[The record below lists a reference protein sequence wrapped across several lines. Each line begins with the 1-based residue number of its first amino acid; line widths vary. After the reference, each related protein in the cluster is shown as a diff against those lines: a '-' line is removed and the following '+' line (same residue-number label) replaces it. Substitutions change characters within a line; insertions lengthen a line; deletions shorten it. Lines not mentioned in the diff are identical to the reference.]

1 MLAEYKPIEKY
12 WPLVEIVSVI
22 DRRYLTL
29 KQCLL
34 IEFEDSTSLIFN
46 FPHGD
51 KHQFLESLEAKQAEK
66 ADKQSL
72 LKLNK
77 VLIYTQ
83 RFNYSCSASL

>member
-1 MLAEYKPIEKY
+1 MYFRY
-12 WPLVEIVSVI
+12 VEIRILVM
-22 DRRYLTL
+22 LCLHPHLLLFQLL

-34 IEFEDSTSLIFN
+34 IKFEDRTSIIFN
-46 FPHGD
+46 FTYGD
-51 KHQFLESLEAKQAEK
+51 KHQFLESLEVKQAEK

-77 VLIYTQ
+77 VLFYTQ